1 MARGWESKSV
11 ESQREDAQDLSDS
24 NRLSRE
30 ELEFQGKR
38 KSLERSLGRVES
50 DLRTTTSEA
59 RRVSLRYAKEHLEQ
73 ELRKLTS

>member
-50 DLRTTTSEA
+50 DMKATTSEA
-59 RRVSLRYAKEHLEQ
+59 RRESLRHAKEHLEE
-73 ELRKLTS
+73 ELRKLKS